1 MSIDTARQNGREKEK
16 RPSGPLFIKRN
27 YYLGIFNG
35 VSYSF
40 GRQFISA
47 RIVLS
52 EFIYEF
58 THSSTLVGL
67 TVALNSATMIWPQ
80 LFVSNLV
87 EHRAR
92 KKPFYAFSCLVR
104 IITIAFIFLLLA
116 RSGSKPRSYF
126 FPLFFLLYF
135 IFGIGTGI
143 GIIPFYDIISR
154 TIPPTK
160 RGSFFGNR
168 RFWSG
173 LLMFP
178 FALFFVHR
186 VVRWPFPQNYLT
198 LFAVSSFWVVMGLI
212 IFLFVTEPPGIPR
225 ARRLR
230 FKYHLASGFRT
241 LRRNK
246 NCRNLLLMR
255 FFATIGD
262 LPMAFY
268 IPYAI
273 KILGLV
279 KVSGIFL
286 AFFTLSRVLPSL
298 FWGKMGD
305 RKGNKFVLAMN
316 AILVTIAPLI
326 AIAAG
331 SLSKVVHIG
340 GWEANVG
347 EVVLIM
353 ALMIS
358 GTTFSGRSIAQVNF
372 LLEMAPER
380 RRPSFIAFM
389 NTFAFPLAFFPLL
402 GGIFADAFGFN
413 LLFFIS
419 FLSGMAMLYFV
430 LRLEEVRKT

>member
-1 MSIDTARQNGREKEK
+1 MSIDSVPLLVEEEK
-16 RPSGPLFIKRN
+16 RPPTPLFIKRN

-35 VSYSF
+35 VFYSF

-52 EFIYEF
+52 EFIYEY
-58 THSSTLVGL
+58 THSNTLVGL
-67 TVALNSATMIWPQ
+67 MIALNSGTMIWPQ

-92 KKPFYAFSCLVR
+92 KKPFYALSCLVR
-104 IITIAFIFLLLA
+104 IVAIAFILLLLVQ
-116 RSGSKPRSYF
+116 SGSKPRRYF

-135 IFGIGTGI
+135 IFGSGTGI
-143 GIIPFYDIISR
+143 GIVPFYDIISK

-186 VVRWPFPQNYLT
+186 VVRWPFPKNYLT
-198 LFAVSSFWVVMGLI
+198 LFTISFFWVMIGVI
-212 IFLFVTEPPGIPR
+212 IFLFVTEPPGASR

-241 LRRNK
+241 LRRNR
-246 NCRNLLLMR
+246 NYRNLLLMR
-255 FFATIGD
+255 FFATIGG
-262 LPMAFY
+262 LPLAFY
-268 IPYAI
+268 VPYAI
-273 KILGLV
+273 EVLGMV

-298 FWGKMGD
+298 LWGKIGD
-305 RKGNKFVLAMN
+305 RKGNKFVLGIT
-316 AILVTIAPLI
+316 AILMTLAPLV
-326 AIAAG
+326 AIASGGVSVA
-331 SLSKVVHIG
+331 VHIG
-340 GWEANVG
+340 RWEVNIG

-358 GTTFSGRSIAQVNF
+358 GACFSGRAIAQTNF
-372 LLEMAPER
+372 LLEIAPER

-389 NTFAFPLAFFPLL
+389 NTAAFPLAFFPLL
-402 GGIFADAFGFN
+402 GGIFADAFGFKT
-413 LLFFIS
+413 LFLVSFFSGLATLFFVS
-419 FLSGMAMLYFV
+419 
-430 LRLEEVRKT
+430 RLEEVRNK